1 MSCEL
6 HSVFFV
12 VVLSST
18 TTKGTSA
25 KFDIA
30 LLRKPRNSLEW
41 RLLRTE
47 AGDTDRGGVERETVS
62 VKRLTLFFAN
72 RAVKKPPAET
82 CLAKQFEINYRGM
95 RGTVNMLHLATE
107 IRNLHSTKNCTPIFK
122 SRPGGRAGNV
132 S

>member
-47 AGDTDRGGVERETVS
+47 AGDTDRGGVERARNCEC
-62 VKRLTLFFAN
+62 
-72 RAVKKPPAET
+72 KK
-82 CLAKQFEINYRGM
+82 G
-95 RGTVNMLHLATE
+95 
-107 IRNLHSTKNCTPIFK
+107 
-122 SRPGGRAGNV
+122 
-132 S
+132 